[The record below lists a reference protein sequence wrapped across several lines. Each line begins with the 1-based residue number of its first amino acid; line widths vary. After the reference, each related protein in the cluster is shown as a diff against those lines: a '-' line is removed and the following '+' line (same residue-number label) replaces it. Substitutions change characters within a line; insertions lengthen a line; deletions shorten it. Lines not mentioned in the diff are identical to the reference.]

1 MIKNLYSLGLLRNGK
16 VYANKELAVQ
26 GLTQNATN
34 DGVAKLARYLVPVMG
49 GDPIIRTLVGF
60 YANADEMEDNGGG
73 QSFYTVLDVEGSAA
87 DVDALK
93 EAVAKINEKIGDGI
107 SGTTLTD
114 AINDINDR
122 IGEGF
127 SEDFTVAD
135 ALAAL
140 SEELEDRLTVSLD
153 VAGEPTSGYL
163 KTYILSQ
170 GTGTGKTEI
179 GRIDIPKDLVV
190 TEGKL
195 VHGTWSGDTFTEDEE
210 GPDTA
215 IKLVIANKEEPVYIN
230 TKDLV
235 DYYTAG
241 NGIEIDNT
249 HNTIAIKY
257 NTHSEEFLVVDADG
271 IRVEGIQAAIDK
283 KADEE
288 RLEAS
293 DGISIASNKV
303 KAVAAGYSAPAI
315 KNPITVD
322 KDGIKFAN
330 VLDCGFFDD
339 ETAIVNTAEEINEIT
354 DPQNTDVFING
365 DGALNALTDKKTFKN
380 IEVSDVDANQQIY
393 LYANESINV
402 DGMEV
407 TGTKGSTNGYV
418 NYSAPKINITNL
430 SIANGST
437 AYNIFEGDQTN
448 QNLESLNAQYVTVD
462 NPSLEH
468 NVFNV
473 YKPKDGCVINISDS
487 KFNLTVDNSNILR
500 VSNYANA
507 TNVTVN
513 FENIDW
519 TYENGLTKNG
529 WHWAGLVIYQPA
541 GGDAGLS
548 GNLDAMKTWT
558 FNFKNC
564 KYNGVKVTAN
574 NFGEHNQVFYMYNV
588 GGTKA
593 ITDPV
598 VNGLKLNFE

>member
-1 MIKNLYSLGLLRNGK
+1 MAVKNLQSLGLLRNGK
-16 VYANKELAVQ
+16 VYLSKQLAYQAFEQ
-26 GLTQNATN
+26 GTN
-34 DGVAKLARYLVPVMG
+34 DGVAKLARYLDNSLG
-49 GDPIIRTLVGF
+49 GEPIIRTLVGF
-60 YANADEMEDNGGG
+60 YANAEEMMDNGGG
-73 QSFYTVLDVEGSAA
+73 QSHYTILDIEGSAGEIEE
-87 DVDALK
+87 LK
-93 EAVAKINEKIGDGI
+93 EEVAKINGIIGNGIDGK
-107 SGTTLTD
+107 TLTE
-114 AINDINDR
+114 AINEINGKL
-122 IGEGF
+122 GEGF
-127 SEDFTVAD
+127 SENHTVAD
-135 ALAAL
+135 ALAEL
-140 SEELEDRLTVSLD
+140 KSELENKLKVEIDDT
-153 VAGEPTSGYL
+153 TS
-163 KTYILSQ
+163 TSEYIIKQ
-170 GTGTGKTEI
+170 GGVEI
-179 GRIDIPKDLVV
+179 GRIKKDVV
-190 TEGKL
+190 VDKGSV
-195 VHGTWSGDTFTEDEE
+195 VHGTWVDENTFNEDPT

-215 IKLVIANKEEPVYIN
+215 IKLELVNGDIIYIN

-235 DYYTAG
+235 DVYTAG
-241 NGIEIDNT
+241 NGISVDN
-249 HNTIAIKY
+249 NVISIKLD
-257 NTHSEEFLVVDADG
+257 EDGEAFLTNG
-271 IRVEGIQAAIDK
+271 SNGLKLQGIQAAIDK

-393 LYANESINV
+393 LYAAESINV

-418 NYSAPKINITNL
+418 LYSAPSINISNL

-437 AYNIFEGDQTN
+437 AYNVFEGDQTN
-448 QNLESLNAQYVTVD
+448 QNLGSLNAQYVTVD
-462 NPSLEH
+462 NPSLAH

-473 YKPKDGCVINISDS
+473 YKPKNDAVINISDS

-507 TNVTVN
+507 TGITVN

-519 TYENGLTKNG
+519 TYENTLTQKDWG
-529 WHWAGLVIYQPA
+529 WAGLVIYQPA
-541 GGDAGLS
+541 GNDAGLG

-574 NFGEHNQVFYMYNV
+574 NFGEHNQVFYMFNV
-588 GGTKA
+588 GGDGSKK
-593 ITDPV
+593 DPV
-598 VNGLKLNFE
+598 ANGLALNFE

>member
-1 MIKNLYSLGLLRNGK
+1 
-16 VYANKELAVQ
+16 
-26 GLTQNATN
+26 
-34 DGVAKLARYLVPVMG
+34 
-49 GDPIIRTLVGF
+49 
-60 YANADEMEDNGGG
+60 
-73 QSFYTVLDVEGSAA
+73 
-87 DVDALK
+87 
-93 EAVAKINEKIGDGI
+93 
-107 SGTTLTD
+107 
-114 AINDINDR
+114 
-122 IGEGF
+122 
-127 SEDFTVAD
+127 
-135 ALAAL
+135 
-140 SEELEDRLTVSLD
+140 
-153 VAGEPTSGYL
+153 
-163 KTYILSQ
+163 
-170 GTGTGKTEI
+170 
-179 GRIDIPKDLVV
+179 
-190 TEGKL
+190 
-195 VHGTWSGDTFTEDEE
+195 
-210 GPDTA
+210 
-215 IKLVIANKEEPVYIN
+215 
-230 TKDLV
+230 
-235 DYYTAG
+235 
-241 NGIEIDNT
+241 
-249 HNTIAIKY
+249 
-257 NTHSEEFLVVDADG
+257 
-271 IRVEGIQAAIDK
+271 
-283 KADEE
+283 
-288 RLEAS
+288 
-293 DGISIASNKV
+293 
-303 KAVAAGYSAPAI
+303 
-315 KNPITVD
+315 
-322 KDGIKFAN
+322 
-330 VLDCGFFDD
+330 
-339 ETAIVNTAEEINEIT
+339 
-354 DPQNTDVFING
+354 
-365 DGALNALTDKKTFKN
+365 
-380 IEVSDVDANQQIY
+380 
-393 LYANESINV
+393 
-402 DGMEV
+402 MEV

-418 NYSAPKINITNL
+418 NYSAPNINITNL

-598 VNGLKLNFE
+598 ANGLTLNFE

>member
-1 MIKNLYSLGLLRNGK
+1 LTFKQASDYVGNSGDTAVAGAVITVTDDEDISKNGIYCVLKDASEPNGLSLVRS
-16 VYANKELAVQ
+16 
-26 GLTQNATN
+26 
-34 DGVAKLARYLVPVMG
+34 G
-49 GDPIIRTLVGF
+49 GDLTIT
-60 YANADEMEDNGGG
+60 E
-73 QSFYTVLDVEGSAA
+73 SSGS
-87 DVDALK
+87 
-93 EAVAKINEKIGDGI
+93 
-107 SGTTLTD
+107 
-114 AINDINDR
+114 
-122 IGEGF
+122 
-127 SEDFTVAD
+127 
-135 ALAAL
+135 
-140 SEELEDRLTVSLD
+140 
-153 VAGEPTSGYL
+153 TSGVL
-163 KTYILSQ
+163 KTYTFSSN
-170 GTGTGKTEI
+170 GTEI
-179 GRIDIPKDLVV
+179 GTIDIPKDIVV
-190 TEGKL
+190 KEGKL
-195 VHGTWSGDTFTEDEE
+195 VYGKWEGNEFNENTEEIHYGDE
-210 GPDTA
+210 PA
-215 IKLVIANKEEPVYIN
+215 IKLVLNNDNIIYIN
-230 TKDLV
+230 AKDLV
-235 DYYTAG
+235 DVYTAG
-241 NGIEIDNT
+241 NGINIENNVIS
-249 HNTIAIKY
+249 IKY
-257 NTHSEEFLVVDADG
+257 NTHSEDFLVVDEDG

-418 NYSAPKINITNL
+418 NYSAPNINITNL

-598 VNGLKLNFE
+598 ANGLTLNFE